1 MAITTE
7 MVKEL
12 RGITSAGVSDCK
24 NALVE
29 ADGDMEKAIE
39 ILREKGLSKSAK
51 KASRIAAEGAVYAYA
66 DAAQKRGVIVE
77 VNCETDFVA
86 NTDKFKA
93 LCKQVAEQI
102 LTVQPDYVRC
112 EEAPEG
118 YTGGKCLLRTALHTD
133 PSKTVEDLI
142 SDATVS
148 IGEKID
154 IRRFVLYSYEKGKI
168 DTYIHM
174 GGKIGVMVQFSCES
188 DCADGCACKAGE
200 FGTFAHDVAMHIAAS
215 NPTYVRSSEVPQAE
229 IDHEREILKAQAAN
243 ENKPANIIEKM
254 VDGRIKKFF
263 GEICLLDQPFVKDP
277 EVTVGALMNELSKKL
292 NDKIDV
298 VRFVRYECGEGIE
311 KRVNDLAAEVAAA
324 TQGN

>member
-1 MAITTE
+1 MATITTE

-29 ADGDMEKAIE
+29 ADGDMDKAIE

-51 KASRIAAEGAVYAYA
+51 KAGRIAAEGAVASFVDEA
-66 DAAQKRGVIVE
+66 KKCGALVE

-93 LCKQVAEQI
+93 LCKLIAEQI
-102 LTVQPDYVRC
+102 VAVQPEYVRC

-118 YTGGKCLLRTALHTD
+118 YTGKCLLKTELHNE
-133 PSKTVEDLI
+133 PGKTVEDLI

-154 IRRFVLYSYEKGKI
+154 IRRFVLYTYENGKI

-174 GGKIGVMVQFSCES
+174 GGKIGVMVQFGCES
-188 DCADGCACKAGE
+188 VCTDTCACKSKE
-200 FGTFAHDVAMHIAAS
+200 FSTFAHDVAMHIAAS

-263 GEICLLDQPFVKDP
+263 GEICLLEQPFVKDP
-277 EVTVGALMNELSKKL
+277 EVTVGSLMNELSKKL
-292 NDKIDV
+292 NEKFDV
-298 VRFVRYECGEGIE
+298 IKFVRFECGEGIE

-324 TQGN
+324 TKGN

>member
-1 MAITTE
+1 MAVTTE
-7 MVKEL
+7 MIKEL
-12 RGITSAGVSDCK
+12 RAITSAGISDCK

-29 ADGDMEKAIE
+29 ANGDMEKAIE
-39 ILREKGLSKSAK
+39 ILREKGLSKNAK
-51 KASRIAAEGAVYAYA
+51 KQSRIAAEGLVYGYV
-66 DAAQKRGVIVE
+66 DESKKSGVLVE

-86 NTDKFKA
+86 NTDKFKE
-93 LCKQVAEQI
+93 LCKQIAEQI
-102 LTVQPDYVRC
+102 VAVQPEYVRC

-118 YTGGKCLLRTALHTD
+118 YTGTCLLKTKLVSDA
-133 PSKTVEDLI
+133 SKTVEDLI

-154 IRRFVLYSYEKGKI
+154 IRRFVLYTYENGKV

-188 DCADGCACKAGE
+188 VCTDNCACTTPE
-200 FGTFAHDVAMHIAAS
+200 FATFVHDVALHIAAS
-215 NPTYVRSSEVPQAE
+215 NPSYIRSSEVPQSE
-229 IDHEREILKAQAAN
+229 IEHEREILKAQAAN

-277 EVTVGALMNELSKKL
+277 DKTVGALLDELSKKL
-292 NDKIDV
+292 NEKFDV
-298 VRFVRYECGEGIE
+298 VRFVRFERGEGIE
-311 KRVNDLAAEVAAA
+311 KKVNDLAAEVAAA
-324 TQGN
+324 TQGK